1 MGISDRW
8 YENAIIYCLDV
19 DTFQDGDDDGVG
31 DFKGLTKRLDYLV
44 GLGITCLWL
53 LPFYPSPNRDNGYD
67 ITDYYNVDP
76 RLGTLGDFVEFMR
89 EARERGIRVIVDLV
103 VNHTSDQHPW
113 FQAACRD
120 PHSKYRDFYVWS
132 EEKPADAHEGVVFPG
147 QQDSIWT
154 YNKDARAYYFHRFY
168 EHQPDLNISNPA
180 VTEEIR
186 KIMGF
191 WLELGVSG
199 FRVDAAPFLIEMKG
213 IENADVDDPYLYLK
227 EMHEFLTVRRGD
239 AIMLAEANVAP
250 EEIAKYT
257 GDGDKMDM
265 LFNFLVNQQLFLALA
280 RGKAQPLIKSL
291 NALPQIPKWCQWASF
306 LRNHDEIDLGRLS
319 DKERQE
325 VFAQFGP
332 EPNMQL
338 YDRGI
343 RRRLA
348 PMLGGDQRRIAMA
361 YSLMFTLPGA
371 PVLRYGE
378 EIGMGDDLSLPE
390 RESIRTPMQWSS
402 ENNAGFS
409 KAPKEW
415 LVRPVIEDDEYGYRK
430 INVADQRRDKD
441 SLLNKIE
448 RMIRTRKVCPE
459 FGWGQWQIL
468 KGGEPSVIAM
478 RYEWQSGVVIAVHN
492 LDRKACSVTLDLSD
506 YDAGHLID
514 LLSDQDYQHFDGGEH
529 TLKLEGYGY
538 RWFRVDGLRHTE
550 R

>member
-31 DFKGLTKRLDYLV
+31 DFAGLTKRLDYLA
-44 GLGITCLWL
+44 GLGVTCLWL

-67 ITDYYNVDP
+67 ITDYYNIDP

-120 PHSKYRDFYVWS
+120 PKSRFRDFYVWS
-132 EEKPADAHEGVVFPG
+132 QEKPADAHEGVVFPG
-147 QQDSIWT
+147 KQDAVWT
-154 YNKDARAYYFHRFY
+154 YNEQAGAYYFHRFY
-168 EHQPDLNISNPA
+168 EHQPDLNIGNPA

-199 FRVDAAPFLIEMKG
+199 FRVDAAPFLIELKG
-213 IENADVDDPYLYLK
+213 IERADIDDPYQYLK

-239 AIMLAEANVAP
+239 AILLAEANVAP
-250 EEIAKYT
+250 EKIPAYV

-265 LFNFLVNQQLFLALA
+265 LFNFLVNQPLFLALA
-280 RGKAQPLIKSL
+280 RQDARPLVKSL
-291 NALPQIPKWCQWASF
+291 DALPTIPKWCQWASF
-306 LRNHDEIDLGRLS
+306 LRNHDELDLGRLS

-332 EPNMQL
+332 DPEMQL
-338 YDRGI
+338 YERGI

-348 PMLGGDQRRIAMA
+348 PMLGGDQRRLALA

-378 EIGMGDDLSLPE
+378 EIGMGDNLALPE
-390 RESIRTPMQWSS
+390 RESVRTPMQWSS
-402 ENNAGFS
+402 EHNAGFS
-409 KAPKEW
+409 KAPPEQ
-415 LVRPVIEDDEYGYRK
+415 LVRPLIDDEQYGYRR
-430 INVADQRRDKD
+430 INVADQRRDRG
-441 SLLNKIE
+441 SLLNTIE
-448 RMIRTRKVCPE
+448 RMIRTRKLCPE
-459 FGWGQWQIL
+459 FGWGEWQIL
-468 KGGEPSVIAM
+468 KSAEPSVLIQ
-478 RYEWQSGVVIAVHN
+478 RYEWQGGIVLAVHN
-492 LDRKACSVTLDLSD
+492 LAADSRAVTLDLSD

-514 LLSDQDYQHFDGGEH
+514 LLGDHDYQHFDGGRHEIE
-529 TLKLEGYGY
+529 LEGYGY

>member
-31 DFKGLTKRLDYLV
+31 DFAGLTKRLDYLA
-44 GLGITCLWL
+44 GIGITCLWL
-53 LPFYPSPNRDNGYD
+53 LPFYPTPNRDNGYD
-67 ITDYYNVDP
+67 VVDYYNVDP

-147 QQDSIWT
+147 KQDSVWT
-154 YNKDARAYYFHRFY
+154 YNKEARAYYFHRFY
-168 EHQPDLNISNPA
+168 EHQPDLNIGNPA

-199 FRVDAAPFLIEMKG
+199 FRVDAAPFLIELKG
-213 IENADVDDPYLYLK
+213 IEGADIDDPYLYLK

-239 AIMLAEANVAP
+239 AILLAEANVAP
-250 EEIAKYT
+250 EEIAAYT

-280 RGKAQPLIKSL
+280 RGKAAPLIKSL
-291 NALPQIPKWCQWASF
+291 KSLPQIPKWCQWASF

-332 EPNMQL
+332 EPDMQL

-348 PMLGGDQRRIAMA
+348 PMLGGDRRRIAMA

-390 RESIRTPMQWSS
+390 RESIRTPMQWSA
-402 ENNAGFS
+402 EGNAGFS
-409 KAPKEW
+409 KAPREW

-448 RMIRTRKVCPE
+448 RMIRTRKICPE
-459 FGWGQWQIL
+459 FGWGTWEIL
-468 KGGEPSVIAM
+468 KGGEPGVFAL
-478 RYEWQSGVVIAVHN
+478 RYEWQGGVVIAVHN
-492 LDRKACSVTLDLSD
+492 LADESCSVTLDLSD

-514 LLSDQDYQHFDGGEH
+514 LLSDQDYQRFDGGAH

>member
-31 DFKGLTKRLDYLV
+31 DFAGLIKRLDYLV

-53 LPFYPSPNRDNGYD
+53 LPFYPTPNRDNGYD
-67 ITDYYNVDP
+67 IIDYYNIDP

-120 PHSKYRDFYVWS
+120 PKSKFRDFYVWS
-132 EEKPADAHEGVVFPG
+132 EEKPADAHKGVVFPG
-147 QQDSIWT
+147 KQDAVWT
-154 YNKDARAYYFHRFY
+154 YNEEAGAYYFHRFY
-168 EHQPDLNISNPA
+168 EHQPDLNIGNPA

-199 FRVDAAPFLIEMKG
+199 FRVDAAPFLIELKG
-213 IENADVDDPYLYLK
+213 IESAGIDDPYLYLK
-227 EMHEFLTVRRGD
+227 EMHEFLTIRRGD
-239 AIMLAEANVAP
+239 AILLAEANVEP
-250 EEIAKYT
+250 KEIAAYT

-280 RGKAQPLIKSL
+280 RGKADPLIKSL
-291 NALPQIPKWCQWASF
+291 KSLPEIPKWCQWANF
-306 LRNHDEIDLGRLS
+306 LRNHDEVDLGRLS

-332 EPNMQL
+332 DPDMQL

-390 RESIRTPMQWSS
+390 RESVRTPMQWSA
-402 ENNAGFS
+402 EQNAGFS
-409 KAPKEW
+409 KAPAER
-415 LVRPVIEDDEYGYRK
+415 LVRPVIDDDEYGYRTR
-430 INVADQRRDKD
+430 NVADQRRDKD
-441 SLLNKIE
+441 SLFNKIE
-448 RMIRTRKVCPE
+448 RMVRTRKVCPE
-459 FGWGQWQIL
+459 FGWGSWETL
-468 KGGEPSVIAM
+468 KSGEPSVFAQ
-478 RYEWQSGVVIAVHN
+478 RYEWQGGIVLAIHN
-492 LDRKACSVTLDLSD
+492 LASDGCSVTLDLSD

-514 LLSDQDYQHFDGGEH
+514 LLSDREYKHFDGGEH
-529 TLKLEGYGY
+529 TIALESYGY
-538 RWFRVDGLRHTE
+538 RWFRVDGLRYTE